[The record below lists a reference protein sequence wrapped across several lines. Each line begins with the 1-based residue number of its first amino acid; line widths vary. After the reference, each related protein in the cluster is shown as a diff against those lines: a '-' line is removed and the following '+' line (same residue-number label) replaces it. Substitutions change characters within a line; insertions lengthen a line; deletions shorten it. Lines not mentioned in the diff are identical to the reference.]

1 MQRLSEGHLVLAVVL
16 LIAAL
21 SSACRGTESGWHSGE
36 VTVYVA
42 VPLSG
47 NRAEAGQSVL
57 GGARLAAEEINLEG
71 GLLGRR
77 VVVRAMDDRSDGDEA
92 LANAREIGQAIE
104 RGERIAG
111 VIGHMDAGAA
121 MSAVAYYE
129 EMGLVLITPG
139 TGIRSLTHFGY
150 SSIFRANANDSVQA
164 AHSARFL
171 VEQMEASRVAVIGV
185 DSEYGRDLAELVAD
199 RLRELGAPPAI
210 HLEVEE
216 GERDYSELAMQIREA
231 EADAV
236 YFAGSAREAF
246 YLVSS
251 LKAATLN
258 EPVLASDGAFL
269 SSVTGGAAG
278 SSEGLYVS
286 ALAPSP
292 ERVAEVGWIASYRAV
307 VRRDPGPFSINGY
320 VAMQVLAAGVRAA
333 NTFEG
338 RAVAQAIRGTG
349 AETLLGPMGFSANGD
364 WVDSRIWIYR
374 VEEGELRQ
382 LE

>member
-1 MQRLSEGHLVLAVVL
+1 M
-16 LIAAL
+16 
-21 SSACRGTESGWHSGE
+21 HSGE
-36 VTVYVA
+36 VIVYVA

-47 NRAEAGQSVL
+47 EWAEAGQSAL
-57 GGARLAAEEINLEG
+57 GGVRLAVEEINREG

-77 VVVRAMDDRSDGDEA
+77 VVVRAKDDRSDSDAA
-92 LANAREIGQAIE
+92 LAIAREIGQAID

-111 VIGHMDAGAA
+111 VIGHIDADAA
-121 MSAVAYYE
+121 MSAIPFYE

-139 TGIRSLTHFGY
+139 TGMRSLTHFGY
-150 SSIFRANANDSVQA
+150 SSIFRVNANDSVQA
-164 AHSARFL
+164 ALSARFL
-171 VEQMEASRVAVIGV
+171 VEQIEAGRVAVIGV
-185 DSEYGRDLAELVAD
+185 NSEYGRELANLVAD
-199 RLRELGAPPAI
+199 SLRGFGAPPAI
-210 HLEVEE
+210 HVEAEE
-216 GERDYSELAMQIREA
+216 GQRDYSELAMQIREA

-251 LKAATLN
+251 LKAATFR

-269 SSVTGGAAG
+269 SPVTGGEDG
-278 SSEGLYVS
+278 SLEGLYVS

-292 ERVAEVGWIASYRAV
+292 ERVAEIDWIESYRVV

-333 NTFEG
+333 NSFEG
-338 RAVAQAIRGTG
+338 RAVGQAIRETG
-349 AETLLGPMGFSANGD
+349 AETPFGPKRFSANGD
-364 WVDSRIWIYR
+364 WLDSRIWIYR
-374 VEEGELRQ
+374 VEEGEFRQ